1 MKVPVEKKMLI
12 FTDLFG
18 SNNFLY
24 MKLTI
29 YFFIHRDFVSNWI
42 YFELSFFAELLTSF
56 AHKFAGSQLIILIFL
71 NYNIPLNSCAC
82 FMKFSANFIFYKL
95 L

>member
-1 MKVPVEKKMLI
+1 MKVPVVKLLI
-12 FTDLFG
+12 FNDLFG

-29 YFFIHRDFVSNWI
+29 CFFIHLDFVSNWI
-42 YFELSFFAELLTSF
+42 YFDLSFFAEFLTSF

-71 NYNIPLNSCAC
+71 NYSSK
-82 FMKFSANFIFYKL
+82 FMCMFYETFGKL
-95 L
+95 HIL